1 MTDSKKTFTTKD
13 FVDIE
18 EIRDEVVVLKN
29 GSLRAVIEVGSIN
42 FELKSQDE
50 QIAIIQAFQSFLN
63 SLDFSLQ
70 ITVNSRKLDIRPY
83 IESLNKKIET
93 INHELLRI
101 QAIEYSRFVSGLTEL
116 ANIMS
121 KKFYIV
127 VPFYLAE
134 APASKKGGILG
145 SVKALIKPSAVIKKI
160 DETQFENYKTQIM
173 QRVEVVYEGLIGI
186 GVETRVLKQEEL
198 KNIFYNLYN
207 G

>member
-1 MTDSKKTFTTKD
+1 MAENKTTTTKD

-18 EIRDEVVVLKN
+18 EIKDEIIVLKN

-70 ITVNSRKLDIRPY
+70 IVVNSRKMDIRPY

-134 APASKKGGILG
+134 APISKKGGIFG

-186 GVETRVLKQEEL
+186 GVETRVLKKEEL